1 LKSVNGSVLHAA
13 DSNLATGLWILC
25 ETGCADPVKSYII
38 KMFDAEDPK

>member
-1 LKSVNGSVLHAA
+1 LKSVNGSVLYAA
-13 DSNLATGLWILC
+13 DSNLATGLRILC